1 MEKSRVLYSLCWH
14 LTFLLLGH
22 SSLAQTGKPVA
33 TVENVFIE
41 YEGKTVKAKKLT
53 VRSEIPI
60 SIDTAWQ
67 NVQTPALLQ
76 YVAKGM
82 ISFRSKDEPLPA
94 SWQLGETYG
103 IKMRVWGFL
112 PFGGTH
118 FLHMDKIDGQRYE
131 IATQEWDN
139 RAKVWNHTIT
149 LKEVGQRRIQ
159 YEDTIVIY
167 GGALTGFITSFAK
180 RFYKHR
186 QKRWQLVA
194 EEQLLFGS

>member
-1 MEKSRVLYSLCWH
+1 VEP
-14 LTFLLLGH
+14 TFC
-22 SSLAQTGKPVA
+22 TW
-33 TVENVFIE
+33 I
-41 YEGKTVKAKKLT
+41 
-53 VRSEIPI
+53 
-60 SIDTAWQ
+60 
-67 NVQTPALLQ
+67 
-76 YVAKGM
+76 
-82 ISFRSKDEPLPA
+82 
-94 SWQLGETYG
+94 
-103 IKMRVWGFL
+103 
-112 PFGGTH
+112 
-118 FLHMDKIDGQRYE
+118 KIDGQRYE